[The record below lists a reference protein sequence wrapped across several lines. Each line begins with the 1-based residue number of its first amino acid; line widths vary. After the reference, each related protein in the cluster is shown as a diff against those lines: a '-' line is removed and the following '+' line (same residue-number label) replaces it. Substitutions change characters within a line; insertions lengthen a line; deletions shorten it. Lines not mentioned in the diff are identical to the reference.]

1 MRVGEEPRTFLSIRF
16 PIPASDGAPA
26 ALCGIST
33 DITERRR
40 QELRERDE
48 AGFAARIAAALND
61 GRMVLHAQPIVPLN
75 GAGPPREELLVRMR
89 GERGSDDGLVMPHA
103 FLPRAEELG
112 VVRDIDL
119 MVVGEAGRMAAA
131 GRVVAVNVSGAS
143 LDDPEVLSGVAETL
157 VAAGGRGGRP
167 QPV

>member
-1 MRVGEEPRTFLSIRF
+1 MRGLLVSRTFLSIRF

-61 GRMVLHAQPIVPLN
+61 GRMVLHAQPILHLFQFIPPL
-75 GAGPPREELLVRMR
+75 AQ
-89 GERGSDDGLVMPHA
+89 SDRLHHHA
-103 FLPRAEELG
+103 HVDQYPQ
-112 VVRDIDL
+112 
-119 MVVGEAGRMAAA
+119 
-131 GRVVAVNVSGAS
+131 
-143 LDDPEVLSGVAETL
+143 T
-157 VAAGGRGGRP
+157 P
-167 QPV
+167 QPAAFCAALAMTHRSSRFKTPLPAALR